1 MTPEQI
7 HLVQASW
14 KKIVPIRDMAA
25 VLFYSRLFEI
35 DASLKPLFPK
45 PLDIQGRKLMAM
57 IGTAVGCLGRI
68 NEIVPTVQD
77 LGRRH
82 SAYGVRD
89 AHYDAVAEALLWTL
103 EQGLDV
109 DWTPEV
115 KDAWIAAYATL
126 ANVMK
131 DAANE
136 PEDSAAVA

>member
-1 MTPEQI
+1 MTPEQVT
-7 HLVQASW
+7 LVQESW

-25 VLFYSRLFEI
+25 VLFYSRLFDI
-35 DASLKPLFPK
+35 DPSLKPLFPK

-57 IGTAVGCLGRI
+57 IGTAVSCLGRI
-68 NEIVPTVQD
+68 SEIVPTVQD

-115 KDAWIAAYATL
+115 RDAWTAAYATL

-136 PEDSAAVA
+136 PVGSAAVA